1 MENQGLNSTISDGL
15 TTGALFQETQ
25 TQVAGELESMHM
37 QIISAQEN
45 EYSCNGEVSV
55 LAQMHLFT

>member
-37 QIISAQEN
+37 
-45 EYSCNGEVSV
+45 
-55 LAQMHLFT
+55 